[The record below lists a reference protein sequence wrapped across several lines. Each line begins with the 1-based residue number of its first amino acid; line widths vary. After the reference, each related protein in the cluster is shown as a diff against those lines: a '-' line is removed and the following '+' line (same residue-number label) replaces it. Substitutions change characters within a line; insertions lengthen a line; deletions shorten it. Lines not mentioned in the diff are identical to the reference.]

1 MTKYVYLDTEE
12 THLDTEF
19 GHLWEAAFIVRDTDF
34 LDGGDL
40 EFWWQVRPD
49 LTTADPK
56 ALQISKYYDRSL
68 VSHLQVGLGVQLTCG
83 TEFDDTPEGTVTK
96 NVTAADIALQMAY
109 HLDGATI
116 VANNPRHDRDF
127 LRAFLHANGQA
138 FTASHRMDDV
148 RAMMKGYVYGRLAAA
163 GGKVDEAFT
172 GEAAHHV
179 RDWLEGATDVL
190 AWEIVGVHQDPAT
203 KHTALG
209 DARCVRDVADG
220 ITHGILR

>member
-1 MTKYVYLDTEE
+1 VKYVYLDTES
-12 THLDTEF
+12 THLDAEI
-19 GHLWEAAFIVRDTDF
+19 GQLWEVALIVRDTDF
-34 LDGGDL
+34 PDGGDV

-56 ALQISKYYDRSL
+56 ALQISRYYDRSL
-68 VSHLQVGLGVQLTCG
+68 VSHLPIGHGVELMCG
-83 TEFDDTPEGTVTK
+83 TEFPDAVEGTVTK
-96 NVTAADIALQMAY
+96 NVTAADIALQLAK

-127 LRAFLHANGQA
+127 LRAFMRANGQA
-138 FTASHRMDDV
+138 FTASHRMEDI
-148 RAMMKGYVYGRLAAA
+148 RCMLKGYVLGRLAAA
-163 GGKVDEAFT
+163 GGKVDEAFE

-179 RDWLEGATDVL
+179 RDWLETSTDVL
-190 AWEIVGVHQDPAT
+190 VWEIVGVTQDWAT

>member
-12 THLDTEF
+12 THLDPEF
-19 GHLWEAAFIVRDTDF
+19 GSLWEAALIVRDTDF
-34 LDGGDL
+34 PDGGDL

-56 ALQISKYYDRSL
+56 ALQVSRYYDRCQ
-68 VSHLQVGLGVQLTCG
+68 VAHLPIGHGVQLSCG
-83 TEFDDTPEGTVTK
+83 AAGEAVAEGEIRES
-96 NVTAADIALQMAY
+96 VTAADIALQLAQ

-127 LRAFLHANGQA
+127 LRAFLRAHGEA

-148 RAMMKGYVYGRLAAA
+148 RAMLKGYVLGRLAAA
-163 GGKVDEAFT
+163 GGKVDEAFE
-172 GEAAHHV
+172 GEAADHV
-179 RDWLEGATDVL
+179 RDWLEGGTDVL
-190 AWEIVGVHQDPAT
+190 AWEIVGVTQDPAT

-220 ITHGILR
+220 ITHGIHR

>member
-1 MTKYVYLDTEE
+1 MKYVYLDTET
-12 THLDTEF
+12 THLDPEF
-19 GHLWEAAFIVRDTDF
+19 GHLWEVALIVRDTDF
-34 LDGGDL
+34 PDGGDL

-56 ALQISKYYDRSL
+56 ALLISKYYDRS
-68 VSHLQVGLGVQLTCG
+68 QVCDLPIGTGVQLMCG
-83 TEFDDTPEGTVTK
+83 TEFPDAPVGTVMK
-96 NVTAADIALQMAY
+96 NETAAGIALQLAW

-148 RAMMKGYVYGRLAAA
+148 RAMLKGYVYGRLAAH
-163 GGKVDEAFT
+163 GGKVDQAF
-172 GEAAHHV
+172 GSEPAAHI

-190 AWEIVGVHQDPAT
+190 AWELVSVHQDPAT

-209 DARCVRDVADG
+209 DARCVRDVHDG
-220 ITHGILR
+220 ITHGIHR